1 MSPCDRSVPASFLGA
16 LTPNSILGHR
26 SCIYQH
32 GRSTDYFGGFSFD
45 RFVLAAEFPSVDFA
59 DEIGVNVVL
68 LNDVLDRVSGL
79 RYCER
84 EEIGIR
90 VPRQTGAPPCFPSET
105 SMGSLNETAD
115 GQRRTAGQP

>member
-26 SCIYQH
+26 SCICQH

-45 RFVLAAEFPSVDFA
+45 RFVLAAEFPSVDLA

-68 LNDVLDRVSGL
+68 LNDVLDRASVIEVLGEGRDRNPHS
-79 RYCER
+79 
-84 EEIGIR
+84 
-90 VPRQTGAPPCFPSET
+90 P
-105 SMGSLNETAD
+105 AD
-115 GQRRTAGQP
+115 GGPAALPQRDLNGVVE

>member
-45 RFVLAAEFPSVDFA
+45 RFVLAAEFPSVDLA

-68 LNDVLDRVSGL
+68 LNDVLDRVSVIEVLGEG
-79 RYCER
+79 RDR
-84 EEIGIR
+84 N
-90 VPRQTGAPPCFPSET
+90 PRSPEDGAPPCFPSET
-105 SMGSLNETAD
+105 STC
-115 GQRRTAGQP
+115 R